1 MPISQTKGPKSDIVV
16 TTLGTGTPVYN
27 PLRCS
32 QSILIE
38 AGNFFLLFDTGRGTA
53 QRLVQ
58 AGIVPAQ
65 IDMLFFTHYHSDH
78 TVGFADFWLGS
89 WLPAGGGRSKPLK
102 VAGPTGVQALIDGHR
117 IAFADDIR
125 MRVVDQKLPLE
136 GTHIEVASHSDCGV
150 LLNQSGLKVT
160 SFETFHGK
168 FIKPNWGYRID
179 YAGRSIVIGGDSN
192 NARSVAKIATDA
204 DLFFHSVGAADASLL
219 KFPEIADI
227 LQHHTTPQ
235 QAGEIFSIAR
245 PKIAALIHIV
255 TPSRPGFPTVQLE
268 DIKAR
273 TEEFYKGSIII
284 AEDLM
289 RFEIS
294 DDINIIAPK
303 KTSYGLQIVSTTQ
316 AGP

>member
-1 MPISQTKGPKSDIVV
+1 MPTSQPRPSNSDLVV

-32 QSILIE
+32 QSILVE
-38 AGNFFLLFDTGRGTA
+38 TANFRLLFDTGRGVA

-58 AGIVPAQ
+58 AGIAPAQ
-65 IDMLFFTHYHSDH
+65 IDRLFFTHYHSDH

-102 VAGPTGVQALIDGHR
+102 VAGPIGVQALIDGHR

-125 MRVVDQKLPLE
+125 MRVADQKLPME
-136 GTHIEVASHSDCGV
+136 GTHIEVTSHSECGV
-150 LLNQSGLKVT
+150 LFNQNGLKVT

-168 FIKPNWGYRID
+168 MIKPNWGYRID
-179 YAGRSIVIGGDSN
+179 YAGRSVVIGGDSN
-192 NARSVAKIATDA
+192 NDRSVAKIAADA
-204 DLFFHSVGAADASLL
+204 DLFFHSVGAADESLM
-219 KFPEIADI
+219 KFPEIARI

-235 QAGEIFSIAR
+235 QAGEIFSVAR
-245 PKIAALIHIV
+245 PKMAALIHIV
-255 TPSRPGFPTVQLE
+255 TPSRPGFPPIKLE
-268 DIKAR
+268 DVKAR
-273 TEEFYKGSIII
+273 AEEFYDGSIVI

-294 DDINIIAPK
+294 DDINIIAEN
-303 KTSYGLQIVSTTQ
+303 KTS
-316 AGP
+316 